1 MDLRAGLAL
10 WLLCGLLL
18 QPGRAERPP
27 GPHLDETPIAG
38 PGARWWSKPAGLF
51 PPRQRSALQAV
62 SELRQQSFGR
72 QSSRKITLSGVE
84 EQEGWSWVPAQRSHG
99 PVCLYGPFTPQVSP
113 AATLHCLLFLPLTG
127 SFSLIP
133 HVPLVQL

>member
-38 PGARWWSKPAGLF
+38 ETNGTPRRDPPG
-51 PPRQRSALQAV
+51 
-62 SELRQQSFGR
+62 
-72 QSSRKITLSGVE
+72 
-84 EQEGWSWVPAQRSHG
+84 
-99 PVCLYGPFTPQVSP
+99 
-113 AATLHCLLFLPLTG
+113 PLTG
-127 SFSLIP
+127 AATAAARSSRDRGCPGVSPRVRCPPRFLSP
-133 HVPLVQL
+133 GGSGQVPPAPQREPAPV